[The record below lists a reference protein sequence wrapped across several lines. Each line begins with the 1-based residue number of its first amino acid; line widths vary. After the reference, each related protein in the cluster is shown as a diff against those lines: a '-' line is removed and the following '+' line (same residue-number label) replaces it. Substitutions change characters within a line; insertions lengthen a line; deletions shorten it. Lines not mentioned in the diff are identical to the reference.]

1 VARVR
6 KRPAAVDPEV
16 AAGPVVELAP
26 ELAPEAAAE
35 IAAEAPSP
43 PAAGLPRGPRHQ
55 SRRGGPPQAGES
67 AAEAVAAQPEAEPA
81 VEEEAA
87 APRSSSAY
95 DPLYGTGLTKVLAI
109 ARRELG
115 SFFVSPIGWVITP
128 IVILFVSWFGYVV
141 PVVGNQ
147 QATMDGVFSL
157 VAFALSLFIVPLV
170 TMRVLAEERRQ
181 GTLEMLLTSPVRDW
195 ELVVG
200 KWLGSLAFLG
210 AMFSFT
216 LVYVVLFLVYLP
228 KVTLHPFGLSISIGN
243 LDFGLLLSGYLGLL
257 ALAASFAAI
266 GVLCS
271 SLTQNQ
277 IVAAFLTFGALIF
290 VYYCGLATQVLTPPY
305 SDFFQYIS
313 ASNRYAEFSQGQV
326 SVKAVVYFLSLTAG
340 SLFLAT
346 RILESRKWR

>member
-1 VARVR
+1 MARVR
-6 KRPAAVDPEV
+6 KPAVP
-16 AAGPVVELAP
+16 
-26 ELAPEAAAE
+26 AAAE
-35 IAAEAPSP
+35 VGPGQEVEGVVEPQVEAPIGVLADEP
-43 PAAGLPRGPRHQ
+43 K
-55 SRRGGPPQAGES
+55 
-67 AAEAVAAQPEAEPA
+67 PEAGAEPN
-81 VEEEAA
+81 
-87 APRSSSAY
+87 SSGSY
-95 DPLYGTGLTKVLAI
+95 DPFYGTGLTKVLAI

-128 IVILFVSWFGYVV
+128 VVILVVSWFGYIV
-141 PVVGNQ
+141 PVIGNQ
-147 QATMDGVFSL
+147 QATMDGVFGI
-157 VAFALSLFIVPLV
+157 VAFLLTMPIIPLV

-200 KWLGSLAFLG
+200 KWLGALAFLG

-216 LVYVVLFLVYLP
+216 LVFVALFLVYLP
-228 KVTLHPFGLSISIGN
+228 KVTLHLFGIPISVGN

-257 ALAASFAAI
+257 ALTASFAAV

-290 VYYCGLATQVLTPPY
+290 IYYCGLATQVLTPPY
-305 SDFFQYIS
+305 SDFFQYVS
-313 ASNRYAEFSQGQV
+313 GQNRYSGFSQGQV
-326 SVKAVVYFLSLTAG
+326 ALKDVVYFLSLTVG

-346 RILESRKWR
+346 RVLESRKWR

>member
-1 VARVR
+1 MARVR
-6 KRPAAVDPEV
+6 KRPVAADVAAPPVTEAVVEPEV
-16 AAGPVVELAP
+16 
-26 ELAPEAAAE
+26 EAT
-35 IAAEAPSP
+35 
-43 PAAGLPRGPRHQ
+43 
-55 SRRGGPPQAGES
+55 
-67 AAEAVAAQPEAEPA
+67 AEPE
-81 VEEEAA
+81 VEAGVA
-87 APRSSSAY
+87 QDLGPSGAY

-128 IVILFVSWFGYVV
+128 VVILVVSWFGYVV
-141 PVVGNQ
+141 PVIGNQ
-147 QATMDGVFSL
+147 QATMDGVFGI
-157 VAFALSLFIVPLV
+157 VAFLLTLPIIPLV
-170 TMRVLAEERRQ
+170 TMRVLADERRQ

-200 KWLGSLAFLG
+200 KWLGALGFLG

-216 LVYVVLFLVYLP
+216 LVFVVLFLVYLP
-228 KVTLHPFGLSISIGN
+228 KVTLHLLGIPVSLGN

-257 ALAASFAAI
+257 ALTASFAAV

-290 VYYCGLATQVLTPPY
+290 IYYCGLATQVLTPPY

-313 ASNRYAEFSQGQV
+313 GQNRYAGFSQGQV
-326 SVKAVVYFLSLTAG
+326 AVKDAVYFLSLTIG

-346 RILESRKWR
+346 RVLESRKWI

>member
-1 VARVR
+1 MARVR
-6 KRPAAVDPEV
+6 KRAAAADAEVSAGPPAEPV
-16 AAGPVVELAP
+16 AEPVVEP
-26 ELAPEAAAE
+26 T
-35 IAAEAPSP
+35 
-43 PAAGLPRGPRHQ
+43 
-55 SRRGGPPQAGES
+55 
-67 AAEAVAAQPEAEPA
+67 AEPA
-81 VEEEAA
+81 AETEAESA
-87 APRSSSAY
+87 TATELTSSGFY
-95 DPLYGTGLTKVLAI
+95 DTLYGTGLTKVLAI

-128 IVILFVSWFGYVV
+128 VVMLFVSFFGYVV
-141 PVVGNQ
+141 PVIGNQ
-147 QATMDGVFSL
+147 QATMDGVFGL
-157 VAFALSLFIVPLV
+157 VAFALSLLIVPLV
-170 TMRVLAEERRQ
+170 TMRVFADERRQ

-228 KVTLHPFGLSISIGN
+228 KVTLHPFGIPVTIGN
-243 LDFGLLLSGYLGLL
+243 LDLGLLLSGYLGLL
-257 ALAASFAAI
+257 ALAAAFTAV

-290 VYYCGLATQVLTPPY
+290 IYYSGLATQVLTPPY
-305 SDFFQYIS
+305 SDFFSYLGGQ
-313 ASNRYAEFSQGQV
+313 NRYNGFSQGQV
-326 SVKAVVYFLSLTAG
+326 ALKDVVYFLSLTVG

-346 RILESRKWR
+346 RVLESRKWR

>member
-1 VARVR
+1 MARLR
-6 KRPAAVDPEV
+6 KQPAGAEAELTTEPEV
-16 AAGPVVELAP
+16 RTVIEEPLADP
-26 ELAPEAAAE
+26 AIEPEAA
-35 IAAEAPSP
+35 
-43 PAAGLPRGPRHQ
+43 
-55 SRRGGPPQAGES
+55 
-67 AAEAVAAQPEAEPA
+67 
-81 VEEEAA
+81 VEEPD
-87 APRSSSAY
+87 PRSSGTY

-128 IVILFVSWFGYVV
+128 VVMLFVSWFGYVV
-141 PVVGNQ
+141 PAIGNQ
-147 QATMDGVFSL
+147 QASMDGVFSL
-157 VAFALSLFIVPLV
+157 VAFALSLLIVPLV
-170 TMRVLAEERRQ
+170 TMRVLADERRT

-228 KVTLHPFGLSISIGN
+228 KVTLHVFGIPVTIGN
-243 LDFGLLLSGYLGLL
+243 LDFGLLLSGYLGLF
-257 ALAASFAAI
+257 ALASSFVAV

-290 VYYCGLATQVLTPPY
+290 IYYCGLATQVLSPPY

-313 ASNRYAEFSQGQV
+313 AQNRYTGFSQGQV
-326 SVKAVVYFLSLTAG
+326 AIKDVVYFLSLTGA

-346 RILESRKWR
+346 RVLESRKWR

>member
-1 VARVR
+1 MARVR
-6 KRPAAVDPEV
+6 KRA
-16 AAGPVVELAP
+16 
-26 ELAPEAAAE
+26 AAAE
-35 IAAEAPSP
+35 PELTAPP
-43 PAAGLPRGPRHQ
+43 
-55 SRRGGPPQAGES
+55 
-67 AAEAVAAQPEAEPA
+67 AAEAVAEPEVEPTVEVAAEPEPEAGTGQD
-81 VEEEAA
+81 
-87 APRSSSAY
+87 PRSSGAY

-128 IVILFVSWFGYVV
+128 VVILFVSWFGYIV
-141 PVVGNQ
+141 PVLGNQ
-147 QATMDGVFSL
+147 QASMDGVFSL
-157 VAFALSLFIVPLV
+157 VAFSLSLLIVPLV
-170 TMRVLAEERRQ
+170 TMRVLADERRQ

-195 ELVVG
+195 ELVAG

-216 LVYVVLFLVYLP
+216 LVYAVLFLVYLP
-228 KVTLHPFGLSISIGN
+228 KVTVHLLGVPITVGN

-257 ALAASFAAI
+257 ALAAAFAAV

-290 VYYCGLATQVLTPPY
+290 IYYCGLATQVLTPPY
-305 SDFFQYIS
+305 SDFFQYIGGQ
-313 ASNRYAEFSQGQV
+313 NRYTGFSQGQV
-326 SVKAVVYFLSLTAG
+326 ALKDVVYFLSLTFG

-346 RILESRKWR
+346 RVLESRKWR

>member
-6 KRPAAVDPEV
+6 KRPAAAEPEVLGGPVAELDPEV
-16 AAGPVVELAP
+16 
-26 ELAPEAAAE
+26 APEAAAGT
-35 IAAEAPSP
+35 AAEP
-43 PAAGLPRGPRHQ
+43 
-55 SRRGGPPQAGES
+55 E
-67 AAEAVAAQPEAEPA
+67 AAEGVAAEPGAAHA
-81 VEEEAA
+81 VEEAA
-87 APRSSSAY
+87 AAEAEAPRPSGTY
-95 DPLYGTGLTKVLAI
+95 EPLYGTGLTKVLAI

-147 QATMDGVFSL
+147 QASMDGVFGL

-228 KVTLHPFGLSISIGN
+228 KVTLHPLGISVSIGN

-305 SDFFQYIS
+305 SDFFQYVS
-313 ASNRYAEFSQGQV
+313 ASNRYTEFSQGQV

>member
-1 VARVR
+1 MARVR
-6 KRPAAVDPEV
+6 KRAAPAKAELTTQPAAEPVAAPEV
-16 AAGPVVELAP
+16 EAAVELA
-26 ELAPEAAAE
+26 
-35 IAAEAPSP
+35 AEA
-43 PAAGLPRGPRHQ
+43 
-55 SRRGGPPQAGES
+55 E
-67 AAEAVAAQPEAEPA
+67 AEAGVGRD
-81 VEEEAA
+81 
-87 APRSSSAY
+87 PRLSGAY

-128 IVILFVSWFGYVV
+128 VVILFVSWFGYVV
-141 PVVGNQ
+141 PVLGNQ

-157 VAFALSLFIVPLV
+157 VAFSLSLLIVPLV
-170 TMRVLAEERRQ
+170 TMRVLADERRQ

-195 ELVVG
+195 ELVAG

-216 LVYVVLFLVYLP
+216 LVYAVLFLVYLP
-228 KVTLHPFGLSISIGN
+228 KVTVHLLGVPITVGN

-257 ALAASFAAI
+257 ALAASFAAV

-290 VYYCGLATQVLTPPY
+290 IYYCGLATQVLTPPY
-305 SDFFQYIS
+305 SDFFQYIGGQ
-313 ASNRYAEFSQGQV
+313 NRYSGFSQGQV
-326 SVKAVVYFLSLTAG
+326 ALKDVVYFLSLTLG

-346 RILESRKWR
+346 RVLESRKWR

>member
-1 VARVR
+1 MARVR
-6 KRPAAVDPEV
+6 KRA
-16 AAGPVVELAP
+16 
-26 ELAPEAAAE
+26 AAAE
-35 IAAEAPSP
+35 AELTAPP
-43 PAAGLPRGPRHQ
+43 
-55 SRRGGPPQAGES
+55 
-67 AAEAVAAQPEAEPA
+67 AAEAVAEPEVEPTVEVAAEPEPEAGTGQD
-81 VEEEAA
+81 
-87 APRSSSAY
+87 PRSSGAY

-128 IVILFVSWFGYVV
+128 VVILFVSWFGYIV
-141 PVVGNQ
+141 PVLGNQ
-147 QATMDGVFSL
+147 QASMDGVFSL
-157 VAFALSLFIVPLV
+157 VAFSLSLLIVPLV
-170 TMRVLAEERRQ
+170 TMRVLADERRQ

-195 ELVVG
+195 ELVAG

-216 LVYVVLFLVYLP
+216 LVYAVLFLVYLP
-228 KVTLHPFGLSISIGN
+228 KVTVHLLGVPITVGN

-257 ALAASFAAI
+257 ALAAAFAAV

-290 VYYCGLATQVLTPPY
+290 IYYCGLATQVLTPPY
-305 SDFFQYIS
+305 SDFFQYIGGQ
-313 ASNRYAEFSQGQV
+313 NRYTGFSQGQV
-326 SVKAVVYFLSLTAG
+326 ALKDVVYFLSLTFG

-346 RILESRKWR
+346 RVLESRKWR